1 MYTKVITLIINK
13 FCEKL
18 ILLSNLIKFEGKS
31 LILSIL
37 SVTFMRINPV
47 IRVIIVTPVLK
58 RIDAI
63 SDKNIR
69 IAAVKNNPIK
79 FVIK

>member
-1 MYTKVITLIINK
+1 MYNKVITLIINK
-13 FCEKL
+13 FFGKL
-18 ILLSNLIKFEGKS
+18 ILLSNLIKLDSNS

-37 SVTFMRINPV
+37 SVTFMRIYPV
-47 IRVIIVTPVLK
+47 IKVIIVTPVLK

-63 SDKNIR
+63 SEKNIK
-69 IAAVKNNPIK
+69 IASVKNKTIK

>member
-1 MYTKVITLIINK
+1 MYNKVITLIINK
-13 FCEKL
+13 FFGKL
-18 ILLSNLIKFEGKS
+18 ILLSNLIKLDSKS

-37 SVTFMRINPV
+37 SVTFMRIYSV
-47 IRVIIVTPVLK
+47 IKVIIVTPVLK

-63 SDKNIR
+63 SEKNIK
-69 IAAVKNNPIK
+69 IASVKNKTIK